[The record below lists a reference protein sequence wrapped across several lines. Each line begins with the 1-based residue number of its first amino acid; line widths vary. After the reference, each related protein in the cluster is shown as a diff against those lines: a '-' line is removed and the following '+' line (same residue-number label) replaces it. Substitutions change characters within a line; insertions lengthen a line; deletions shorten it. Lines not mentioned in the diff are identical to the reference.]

1 MTLIFD
7 LFDLQQNAMAL
18 LNAKLD
24 ELRIL
29 EDSLGK
35 LQMKLNKQKEEFE
48 TLKADHE
55 MCGKKL
61 QRATDIITGLGGEK
75 TRWTD
80 AAEELANVY
89 DTLTGDVL
97 IASGVVAYLGPF
109 TTEYRTT
116 QMLKWAQRCS
126 DLGMVCDLY
135 VHQIMYYGHVV
146 FIKYLLIGISNCRKF
161 WVMLYRFARGT
172 FPDCQMMHFL

>member
-1 MTLIFD
+1 MT
-7 LFDLQQNAMAL
+7 L

-35 LQMKLNKQKEEFE
+35 LQMKLNKQKDEFE
-48 TLKADHE
+48 ALKAEHE

-80 AAEELANVY
+80 AAKELANVY

-97 IASGVVAYLGPF
+97 IAAGVVAYLGPF

-116 QMLKWAQRCS
+116 QMLQWAQRCR

-135 VHQIMYYGHVV
+135 VNRSI
-146 FIKYLLIGISNCRKF
+146 
-161 WVMLYRFARGT
+161 
-172 FPDCQMMHFL
+172 